1 MVPLNSSDKAYSDN
15 EEENFDKR
23 KDKLLNVGFDGS
35 DNEAYEEDS

>member
-1 MVPLNSSDKAYSDN
+1 MVPQSSSDKAYSS